1 MQLNMHIYRL
11 FLVLI
16 GEPAAHR
23 RYTYREVAAEEE
35 EEGTTRD
42 VEGTGVGVEV
52 PALMVELQELTLEG
66 HWAFALASKVSDS
79 SYLHLLFDGTLPVG
93 ADLDCRHP
101 MMVLA
106 WTTRCGVWRAIAI
119 SSHPCE
125 KFSPLQLSRRRKYTY
140 VESV

>member
-1 MQLNMHIYRL
+1 M
-11 FLVLI
+11 
-16 GEPAAHR
+16 
-23 RYTYREVAAEEE
+23 AAEEE
-35 EEGTTRD
+35 EEGTTQD

-52 PALMVELQELTLEG
+52 PALMVELQELTLKG

-93 ADLDCRHP
+93 VDLDCRHP

-125 KFSPLQLSRRRKYTY
+125 NFRPCNYRGVGST
-140 VESV
+140 

>member
-1 MQLNMHIYRL
+1 MYHHRHATCTLYRL

-16 GEPAAHR
+16 GEPTAHR

-106 WTTRCGVWRAIAI
+106 WTTRCGVLACYRYFQPSMRKIFAPAIIAAYI
-119 SSHPCE
+119 GS
-125 KFSPLQLSRRRKYTY
+125 T
-140 VESV
+140 